1 MINLDPRYRTQFY
14 FALPRLIAS
23 QFGWS
28 AARQET
34 NWLEA
39 NIVGSVEHLI
49 WYAFAADLLLRHRSL
64 WAQILLLV
72 PLAFAVWICWLI
84 VLYVNSLLIR
94 LLRLFRPIRDLSNA
108 RVQSVLLGIVTSV
121 FASLLVMRDSSLA
134 PMGLLWVTAVS
145 LNLLAAAILVVTEA
159 VNPETD

>member
-39 NIVGSVEHLI
+39 NIVGGVEHLI
-49 WYAFAADLLLRHRSL
+49 WYAFTADLLLRHLPL
-64 WAQILLLV
+64 WAQIFLLV

-84 VLYVNSLLIR
+84 ALYVNSLLIR

-108 RVQSVLLGIVTSV
+108 RVQSVLLGIVTTV
-121 FASLLVMRDSSLA
+121 FASCLVTRDSWLA
-134 PMGLLWVTAVS
+134 PVGLLWVAAVA
-145 LNLLAAAILVVTEA
+145 LNLLAAAILIVTEA

>member
-28 AARQET
+28 AARRES

-39 NIVGSVEHLI
+39 NIVGCVEHLI
-49 WYAFAADLLLRHRSL
+49 WYAFAAHIFVGNLPL
-64 WAQILLLV
+64 WAQVLSLI
-72 PLAFAVWICWLI
+72 PLAFAVWVWWLI
-84 VLYVNSLLIR
+84 VLYLNSILIH

-108 RVQSVLLGIVTSV
+108 RVQSVLLGTVTTV
-121 FASLLVMRDSSLA
+121 FASFLVTRNSWLA
-134 PMGLLWVTAVS
+134 PVGLLWVTAVS